1 MQPIALGDFTIR
13 KFVESVG
20 NMEVPAQA
28 FVGLT
33 PERMVEFARAMD
45 PRGGKLAAGMVYI
58 SMHTFVLQT
67 GRLNI
72 LIDTCNGNH
81 KTRTGVMA
89 GMNMLNHDYLGNLAA
104 LGLKPE
110 DIDVV
115 MCTHLHSDHV
125 GWNTRLENGIWVPT
139 FPNARYLMSELDVAY
154 YGNLP
159 SDHPQYPLTRECYG
173 DSILPVMNSG
183 QAELVHTGHVVERE
197 IGNGVWMEGFPGH
210 TPGNMVIH
218 AQCGGS
224 HGHGHRAGHAI
235 FSGDVFHHPVQ
246 IQDPTLHIN
255 ADDDLEAGLKVR
267 RHFIET
273 FAGTDTILLAA
284 HFPEPTAGTIVRRD
298 GGPVFKYLE
307 A

>member
-13 KFVESVG
+13 KFVESTG
-20 NMEVPAQA
+20 NMEVSAQA
-28 FVGLT
+28 FAGLT
-33 PERMVEFARAMD
+33 PERMAELSRAMD
-45 PRGGKLAAGMVYI
+45 PRGGALAAGMVYF

-67 GRLNI
+67 GSLNI
-72 LIDTCNGNH
+72 LIDTCNGND
-81 KTRTGVMA
+81 KTRSGIMA
-89 GMNMLNHDYLGNLAA
+89 GMNMLNHDYVGNLAK

-125 GWNTRLENGIWVPT
+125 GWNTKLENGAWVPT
-139 FPNARYLMSELDVAY
+139 FPKARYLMSELDVAY
-154 YGNLP
+154 YGSLP
-159 SDHPQYPLTRECYG
+159 RNHPQYTLTRECYE
-173 DSILPVMNSG
+173 DSVLPVLNCG
-183 QAELVHTGHVVERE
+183 QAELVRTGHLVERE

-218 AQCGGS
+218 AQCSG
-224 HGHGHRAGHAI
+224 HGHGQAPGHAI

-255 ADDDLEAGLKVR
+255 ADDDLEAALGTR

-273 FAGTDTILLAA
+273 FADTGTILLAA
-284 HFPEPTAGTIVRRD
+284 HFPEPTAGTIVRHD
-298 GGPVFKYLE
+298 GGAVFKYLE
-307 A
+307 S